1 MNHVSLSLSR
11 LNGRLRH
18 YFSVD
23 EILRDYLDEPY
34 FWSGQGVRGTICLEA
49 GSAFEIKEDTLLE
62 IAVFTELLHNASLIH
77 DDIIDE
83 DVERRGGATFWKKHG
98 RSKALLVG
106 DLLIAKAF
114 EIASLVEVDPRVK
127 NGWIS
132 LLANTVS
139 RAVHGAANELDFF
152 VKERSELFEKYTDM
166 ASDKTGVLF
175 ALPIR
180 CIALDS
186 SMNERDSESL
196 SSIFSNLAVAY
207 QIRDDQA
214 DFLGDKI
221 GRSHSSDILNGRPN
235 IYHLMASTGIPPESY
250 FSSVES
256 FQQDLIDS
264 ALKNSLCFPSQIQKL
279 VENLLLPFVRLKP
292 YSSSRLEVPLA
303 G

>member
-1 MNHVSLSLSR
+1 MNHVSLNLSR
-11 LNGRLRH
+11 LHRRLRH
-18 YFSVD
+18 YFSKD
-23 EILRDYLDEPY
+23 EILRDFLDDSY

-49 GSAFEIKEDTLLE
+49 GSGFEIKEDTLLE

-114 EIASLVEVDPRVK
+114 EIASQVDINPSIK
-127 NGWIS
+127 NGWVSI
-132 LLANTVS
+132 LAETVS
-139 RAVHGAANELDFF
+139 SAVRGAANELDFF
-152 VKERSELFEKYTDM
+152 VEDNSELLSRYSRM
-166 ASDKTGVLF
+166 AADKTGVLF

-180 CIALDS
+180 CIALAS
-186 SMNERDSESL
+186 ALNKQETAAL

-207 QIRDDQA
+207 QVRDDQA
-214 DFLGDKI
+214 DFLGDKL

-235 IYHLMASTGIPPESY
+235 IYHMMSSTEMPPESL
-250 FSSVES
+250 FTSIES
-256 FQQDLIDS
+256 FQQGLIDS
-264 ALKNSLCFPSQIQKL
+264 SLENSLSFPVQIQNL
-279 VENLLLPFVRLKP
+279 VKNLLLPFVRLKP